1 MRKRIK
7 TRILFQRPEP
17 KEFAWVKAIIGD
29 NAQTNPMI
37 ALLLLTDVSK
47 AVCLYTEKYDKDGKE
62 IYEDDIMR
70 GDNGISYVVEYNPD
84 LAMFTLS
91 ELVNDSTCVR
101 GTTPL
106 GEILKKDPSL
116 RVVGNTYGVSDSE
129 VNAKQLKHT
138 QTK

>member
-7 TRILFQRPEP
+7 TRLLFWHP
-17 KEFAWVKAIIGD
+17 KSNELAWFRVTIEA
-29 NAQTNPMI
+29 NASANPMLG
-37 ALLLLTDVSK
+37 LLLVSDTPK
-47 AVCLYTEKYDKDGKE
+47 AVCMYTEKNDRDGKE
-62 IYEDDIMR
+62 IYERDIMR
-70 GDNGISYVVEYNPD
+70 GDNGISYVVEYNQD

-91 ELVNDSTCVR
+91 ELVNDSTFVR

>member
-7 TRILFQRPEP
+7 TRILFQRPDP
-17 KEFAWVKAIIGD
+17 KELAWVKAIIGD
-29 NAQTNPMI
+29 NAPTNPML
-37 ALLLLTDVSK
+37 ALLLITDVSK

-62 IYEDDIMR
+62 IYEADIMR
-70 GDNGISYVVEYNPD
+70 GDNGISYVVEYNQD

-91 ELVNDSTCVR
+91 ELVNDSTFVR

-106 GEILKKDPSL
+106 GEILAKDPSL